1 LLFAT
6 RFAPD
11 DLFQRVIAEF
21 SRKSAPHAKFNAAR
35 EAKKSGAAKSWRS
48 LICVNT
54 SMATDQRPKNS
65 HNRRITGIGTP
76 SSQSRSPRPI
86 LASMKTLRIQ
96 ERQREGQVPQSGKNL
111 AAISVVR
118 H

>member
-35 EAKKSGAAKSWRS
+35 EAKKSGAARSWRS

-65 HNRRITGIGTP
+65 QGSDLKKRVAVVIDGVANFGIDVAGLAGAGKPPFVSGCAGRKRRI
-76 SSQSRSPRPI
+76 R
-86 LASMKTLRIQ
+86 
-96 ERQREGQVPQSGKNL
+96 
-111 AAISVVR
+111 
-118 H
+118 